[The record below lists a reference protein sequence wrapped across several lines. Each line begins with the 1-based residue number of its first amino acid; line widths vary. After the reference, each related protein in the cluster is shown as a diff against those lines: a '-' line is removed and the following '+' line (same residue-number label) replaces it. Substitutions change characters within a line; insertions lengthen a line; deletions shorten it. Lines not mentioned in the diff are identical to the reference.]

1 MQKNK
6 KIFAG
11 IAATTLCAALVGIGL
26 ANRTPQFT
34 DIADGATRHVAD
46 GVVIIT
52 PEDVPLA
59 EFPEES
65 LDELADEIVALTNQI
80 RVENGLNELTYTNRL
95 TNDAAIRA
103 EEIEIK
109 WSHTRPNNTKWFTV
123 DKAAMFGENLGRGYA
138 DAETVVQAW
147 MDSPSHR
154 DNLLFSD
161 FKTIGVS
168 IYIDDDGYYWIAQE
182 FGY

>member
-11 IAATTLCAALVGIGL
+11 IAATTLCAVLIGVGL

-34 DIADGATRHVAD
+34 DIADGATRRVAY

-52 PEDVPLA
+52 PDEIPLA
-59 EFPEES
+59 KFPEQS
-65 LDELADEIVALTNQI
+65 MDDLADEIVALTNKI
-80 RVENGLNELTYTNRL
+80 RVENGLNELQYTSRL
-95 TNDAAIRA
+95 AKDASIRA
-103 EEIEIK
+103 EELEIK

-123 DKAAMFGENLGRGYA
+123 DQEAMYGENLGRGYA

-147 MDSPSHR
+147 MDSPTHR